1 MHVLTSAA
9 AAFAP
14 DIDTSGVPCVF
25 CFHITLHAS
34 TSTTCFGTF
43 KPKTLLFL
51 WHMQPEEFVTE
62 VEKDNFQSVFHRAAA
77 VYPECTLGL
86 LVDKLETWFTQE
98 ERKHYRDNT
107 RSDSSNAGGFR

>member
-9 AAFAP
+9 AALAP
-14 DIDTSGVPCVF
+14 DIDTLAFLVFSDFRIVP
-25 CFHITLHAS
+25 HAC
-34 TSTTCFGTF
+34 TSTTYLERPNPKLCCF
-43 KPKTLLFL
+43 LR
-51 WHMQPEEFVTE
+51 HMQPEEFVTE

-77 VYPECTLGL
+77 VHPECTLGL